1 MILIMMVFFSVGETY
16 SHSWNHS
23 LNIVY
28 NKALNKDSVFQK
40 GMRDVVSL
48 LENAEIQVTLNEEN
62 STTPFWELQTERS
75 TNSVILDSAV
85 LYEDFSWVQ
94 LASNGA
100 FCKAS
105 TPKGLINGL
114 YAMLQEK
121 MGFYFYHAR
130 NTSIPNG
137 CRPTFVSFDGKK
149 AFDKIGFHVH
159 TMHPLE
165 ITECLLDANFTGGL
179 ACVKEY
185 IDWLARNGQ
194 NYFEFNLLESID
206 RDTWLPHA
214 KAITDYA
221 HQRGIFCGAD
231 LSLHMLQQKAFQ
243 LYQSPP
249 ASLKTKEKQ
258 LEQNAEWLIQA
269 GFDVWNVELSATE
282 FSAGDMEEK
291 SALLEI
297 LNEILSK
304 NGVKLMSRKHVVKAD
319 KMVSGKTENE
329 LLTKEHGLM
338 IHTVMFY
345 SLLDENAPVYENDN
359 LLHMRDLLLK
369 EMEQRETWYFPETA
383 YWVTFDLSV
392 PMLLL
397 PYLQARLEDIEYCDS
412 LQKIDGHLTF
422 TSGWEW
428 GNWLFDWSVARWSW
442 NYMEDGVKW
451 PKEPLQYAKQ
461 VIENEAFEQYF
472 VACADAQQTYI
483 KDKDLIKVLVAQ
495 TVTDEMPGK
504 FNIEFHPR
512 PEYPYPYI
520 RNSADSGELAAMNNN
535 YLIPLKEFI
544 QKSKPIYDN
553 FQLNPMEEELYWALK
568 ITGLR
573 AEHKYNTLSYLVQHR
588 LKDLGL
594 PFSKEDYM
602 LRASLIRENGL
613 AIVDTMEKKFYR
625 YPLSWVA
632 EKRVDHTCYHFG
644 YLYPVHQLHF
654 WEREELQAV
663 KNKYKF
669 WYRSIWNIPRTI
681 GLVN

>member
-1 MILIMMVFFSVGETY
+1 MVFFSVGKIYGNNY
-16 SHSWNHS
+16 SHS
-23 LNIVY
+23 LNIIY
-28 NKALNKDSVFQK
+28 SRTLSNDSTFQN
-40 GMRDVVSL
+40 GIRDVVSL
-48 LENAEIQVTLNEEN
+48 LEKAGIQATLNAEN
-62 STTPFWELQTERS
+62 STGPYWELQTKNLVS
-75 TNSVILDSAV
+75 SSILDTAV
-85 LYEDFSWVQ
+85 LYEDFSWLQ
-94 LASNGA
+94 TATNGA
-100 FCKAS
+100 ICKAE
-105 TPKGLINGL
+105 TPKGLVNGL

-121 MGFYFYHAR
+121 MGFYFYHTR
-130 NTSIPNG
+130 NTSIPKG
-137 CRPTFVSFDGKK
+137 CRPTFVSFEGKK
-149 AFDKIGFHVH
+149 VFDKIGFHVH
-159 TMHPLE
+159 AMHPLE
-165 ITECLLDANFTGGL
+165 ITECLLDAKFSGGL

-206 RDTWLPHA
+206 RATWLPHA

-221 HQRGIFCGAD
+221 HQKGIFCGAD

-243 LYQSPP
+243 LYKSPP

-282 FSAGDMEEK
+282 FSAGDMAEK
-291 SALLEI
+291 SALLEV
-297 LNEILSK
+297 LQKILSK
-304 NGVKLMSRKHVVKAD
+304 HGVKLMSRKHVVKAD
-319 KMVSGKTENE
+319 KMVAGNAENE

-345 SLLDENAPVYENDN
+345 SLLDEHAPVYENDN

-397 PYLQARLEDIEYCDS
+397 PYFQARLADIEYCDS

-442 NYMEDGVKW
+442 NYFEYGAKLK
-451 PKEPLQYAKQ
+451 KEPLQYARQ

-472 VACADAQQTYI
+472 VGVADAQQTYI

-512 PEYPYPYI
+512 PEYSYPYI
-520 RNSADSGELAAMNNN
+520 RNDADSSELAAMNNK
-535 YLIPLKEFI
+535 YLIPLREFM
-544 QKSKPIYDN
+544 QKCKPMEDN
-553 FQLNPMEEELYWALK
+553 FTFNPMEEELYWALK

-573 AEHKYNTLSYLVQHR
+573 AQHKYSTLSYLLQHR
-588 LKDLGL
+588 SKDLGL
-594 PFSKEDYM
+594 PFSKEDY
-602 LRASLIRENGL
+602 LLKASLIREEGL
-613 AIVDTMEKKFYR
+613 AIVDTMERKFYR

-654 WEREELQAV
+654 WEREELQAT

-681 GLVN
+681 GLIN